1 MIPLPPPVADLC
13 AALGGQRGVV
23 LHWTAEARQ
32 GQYEVGERR
41 WRAHAEFSLAHARAS
56 LHDWFTRIPAE
67 PDPLVEWVS
76 GLRGALT
83 A

>member
-1 MIPLPPPVADLC
+1 LC
-13 AALGGQRGVV
+13 AALGGQRALNEKMLV
-23 LHWTAEARQ
+23 
-32 GQYEVGERR
+32 ERTG
-41 WRAHAEFSLAHARAS
+41 LAS

-67 PDPLVEWVS
+67 PAPLVEWVS